1 MEDFYNRIAQ
11 RKYNLPKEWAW
22 FSNEAIDGGFIIKGG
37 IASEHLNGMRTWTKP
52 HKTIVISTAE
62 LKEERDLYELEE
74 GSCSNCFGAGKVFK
88 SWSVEEGVKNVECS
102 KCEGTGR
109 P

>member
-22 FSNEAIDGGFIIKGG
+22 FSNEAVEGGFIIIGG
-37 IASEHLNGMRTWTKP
+37 IISEDNKGKRTWAKP
-52 HKTIVISTAE
+52 HKKILISIAE
-62 LKEERDLYELEE
+62 IKEEKDLYEFEE
-74 GSCSNCFGAGKVFK
+74 GNCSNCFGKGEVFK
-88 SWSVEEGVKNVECS
+88 SWSVDEGVKNVECR